1 MTEEIY
7 LVEYFWQFEVA
18 CIRLNPPQHIAEEA
32 LSFSS
37 GNMVKLADAVV
48 HGKSGVDDRG
58 VRLKI
63 PDRVVIKIGKYDK
76 ETDQNAPERN
86 SLLFSSRTE
95 NPTRYLVKRSL
106 KLAHGLLITYPA
118 QNNGDNYLSCFYP
131 VAGVANLL

>member
-7 LVEYFWQFEVA
+7 LVEYFRQFEVA
-18 CIRLNPPQHIAEEA
+18 CIRSNPPQHIAEEA

-63 PDRVVIKIGKYDK
+63 PDRVVIKTGKYDK
-76 ETDQNAPERN
+76 ETDQMHQEGTVYCFRQ
-86 SLLFSSRTE
+86 E
-95 NPTRYLVKRSL
+95 
-106 KLAHGLLITYPA
+106 
-118 QNNGDNYLSCFYP
+118 QNIQHDI
-131 VAGVANLL
+131 